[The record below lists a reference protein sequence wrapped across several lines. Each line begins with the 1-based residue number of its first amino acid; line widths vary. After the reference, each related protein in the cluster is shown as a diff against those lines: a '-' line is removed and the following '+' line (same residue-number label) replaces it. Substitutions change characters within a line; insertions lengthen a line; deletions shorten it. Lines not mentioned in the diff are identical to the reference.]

1 MLVLLFCSFS
11 CHKEDNVLTN
21 EETSNQVQNI
31 LSRKLSFDE
40 LPHKVQ
46 VKKVL
51 DNLNETFTA
60 SSDVMQRG
68 IEPDSV
74 SILTNNVLY
83 ITYAET
89 HTYTFTLIRNNPE
102 YYIENI
108 VLHYNLNTNSYDE
121 YLVQYNV
128 TAENYIEV
136 FDGGSLNEN
145 TNVLIT
151 DLDSGTLSTILGRSN
166 CFRTCQTIDVPCQ
179 DPEGASHLPG
189 EPCMWTGTSRGAFSY
204 QSCGVTCIDITPSNS
219 IDDGDSAGGGT
230 GGGGNPD
237 GSVVVT
243 NPNPTEPCQDSS
255 GQVGITD
262 SSGCTPV
269 NETTQ
274 HQKNCEQLNILGS
287 NQKIKES
294 FQDLQSKAADAFITR
309 EYGYKFTQSSDPE
322 HLELGNDLNQIIP
335 QYGGQIY
342 GMSHTHPV
350 KFPGVNGAK
359 IIPMFSAED
368 LYNLAM
374 LTTQFSNNPKPF
386 ELFVITLT
394 VKTDNGGTETFALKI
409 NNWLAFSNW
418 ANTFGYD
425 ATERKSQINILK

>member
-1 MLVLLFCSFS
+1 MQYTLTGNDFIDVYNGAPL
-11 CHKEDNVLTN
+11 KENNSSKIT
-21 EETSNQVQNI
+21 
-31 LSRKLSFDE
+31 K
-40 LPHKVQ
+40 
-46 VKKVL
+46 L
-51 DNLNETFTA
+51 DNGYFGDLMNRGGFCTQNCTTFYFNCTA
-60 SSDVMQRG
+60 CYCHEYGDACDGAPDQQPFF
-68 IEPDSV
+68 IEICGEPNCYD
-74 SILTNNVLY
+74 T
-83 ITYAET
+83 
-89 HTYTFTLIRNNPE
+89 NPE
-102 YYIENI
+102 
-108 VLHYNLNTNSYDE
+108 
-121 YLVQYNV
+121 
-128 TAENYIEV
+128 
-136 FDGGSLNEN
+136 
-145 TNVLIT
+145 
-151 DLDSGTLSTILGRSN
+151 
-166 CFRTCQTIDVPCQ
+166 
-179 DPEGASHLPG
+179 
-189 EPCMWTGTSRGAFSY
+189 
-204 QSCGVTCIDITPSNS
+204 NS
-219 IDDGDSAGGGT
+219 IDEGGSS
-230 GGGGNPD
+230 GGGGGGVPGD
-237 GSVVVT
+237 SDIVT

-309 EYGYKFTQSSDPE
+309 AFGYKFTQSSDPE

-368 LYNLAM
+368 LYNLAI

-425 ATERKSQINILK
+425 ATERKSQINILKENYAKIINGNGGNIPENYLETFLQFLKDTQINGSEQYNYTNGIDLYQATDANLNNWKKLKLENGSITEENC